1 MGGAGQTPGYDL
13 VSSPGYALVATS
25 RAPLRKPQESTKSS
39 VLNSMSHNR
48 PAGTPRSA
56 TEAPKTSKSQ
66 QDLSGN
72 DVRRTH
78 RKSQL
83 PGGFKPLKSCSCAGE
98 VMLVTIRGKF
108 QTSAQ
113 SSSKLWKRHPNRQN
127 ISPKKER
134 KKPLETFTPKLRKQ
148 SPRPPN
154 IDAREATQ
162 KQMRNEL
169 RHNLGC

>member
-1 MGGAGQTPGYDL
+1 MP
-13 VSSPGYALVATS
+13 
-25 RAPLRKPQESTKSS
+25 
-39 VLNSMSHNR
+39 HIR

-83 PGGFKPLKSCSCAGE
+83 PGGFEPLKSCSCAGE